1 MYKILTIVNNYY
13 MTFTLIVR
21 SILIYAI
28 VLFLFR
34 IMGKRQLGEMQ
45 PYELVITL
53 IIADLATIP
62 MSDTALPLTHGII
75 PIISIALIHYFLAF
89 LTRKSLRIRRIINGT
104 PVILITPDGVDYDA
118 LKKLNMNFN
127 DLMEGLRTSGYFNL
141 EEILY
146 AILQTNGSLSVLPR
160 SAYAPLTSHDVGL
173 KKDEATLPIIIL
185 AEGKCISENL
195 AVTRIDENFIK
206 KSIAT
211 KGDYKLEELILVTIN
226 NQGRMY
232 VKPKKGSYFTIDTN
246 YSGGNV

>member
-1 MYKILTIVNNYY
+1 MYKLLTIVNNYY

-89 LTRKSLRIRRIINGT
+89 LTRKSLRIRI
-104 PVILITPDGVDYDA
+104 
-118 LKKLNMNFN
+118 N

-160 SAYAPLTSHDVGL
+160 SAYAPLTSHDVGI

-195 AVTRIDENFIK
+195 VVTHIDENFIK